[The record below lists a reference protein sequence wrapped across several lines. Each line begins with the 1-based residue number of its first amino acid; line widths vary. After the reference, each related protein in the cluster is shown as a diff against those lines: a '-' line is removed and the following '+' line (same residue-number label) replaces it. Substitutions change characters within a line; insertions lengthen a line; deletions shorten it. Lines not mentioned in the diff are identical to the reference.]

1 MKPIVP
7 LLFTVWM
14 LALPGIR
21 AQSPPAQSK
30 ARESASPLLCQQEL
44 MQSYLLKGTEY
55 SNNRTMILCPTIK
68 KNCCTRHDIQ
78 RAFHFSRDVIPHKI
92 AEYKQK
98 LDIMFAQMREIHSQ
112 LMKAKPAFGGNRRRR
127 NFCARQFR
135 AVQSFDFNDLYNK
148 IQEEMVHIDHWVQEH
163 SNRFFCMMCD
173 AEAHENI
180 IIRDSR
186 RTASFNADYCS
197 DTIKENKDLLK
208 LLNIELVKYMQSV
221 QNVVDCEHYSRSFSL
236 KFPRPD
242 KIELMNQMVTC
253 IEGLD
258 GSRFKVS
265 CAKIC
270 YQLKFAQ
277 INPFILGDFD
287 FLHEMV
293 LIFNRFLRYR
303 ESGNLISMKLRGFFK
318 KFRIPR
324 RMTMTRRTN
333 FLANLTVRPPKDEK
347 GNKSKS
353 RKLVDLALPK
363 VTKSER
369 RLADGP
375 AKVSQKSEKIQ
386 SKKALKIPKQSK
398 GNRALSLPVKAE
410 SGATLKNGRFLQTEV
425 TAKGAAGRSA
435 KMSVI
440 PRTPAPHF
448 DKTLSEFYHDIEIP
462 KVETPRETVFR
473 IRGNP
478 IHFDRLEQNW
488 VDDAGIN
495 YHTYTNLR
503 FGMSRRTFY
512 QLLYSYRKPEMP
524 DSKLTMFLMDFT
536 PDFFKKSSMMFNDDF
551 VIMPNNYLSKFGSEA
566 QLEDDRRRKL
576 MIQNFHKK
584 QREQKRHHV

>member
-1 MKPIVP
+1 M
-7 LLFTVWM
+7 T
-14 LALPGIR
+14 
-21 AQSPPAQSK
+21 
-30 ARESASPLLCQQEL
+30 CQQEL
-44 MQSYLLKGTEY
+44 MQSYLLKGTEM
-55 SNNRTMILCPTIK
+55 SNNRTMILCPSIK

-78 RAFHFSRDVIPHKI
+78 RAFHFSRDIIPHKV

-98 LDIMFAQMREIHSQ
+98 LEIMYSQLREIHNQ
-112 LMKAKPAFGGNRRRR
+112 LLKTVMVFRGTRARR
-127 NFCARQFR
+127 NYCARQFR

-148 IQEEMVHIDHWVQEH
+148 IQEEMIHVDHWVQEH

-173 AEAHENI
+173 AEAHENM
-180 IIRDSR
+180 IIRESR
-186 RTASFNADYCS
+186 RSASFNMEYCS

-208 LLNIELVKYMQSV
+208 LLNIELVKYLQSV

-253 IEGLD
+253 VEGMD

-270 YQLKFAQ
+270 FQIKFAQ
-277 INPFILGDFD
+277 LNPLIMGDFD

-303 ESGNLISMKLRGFFK
+303 ESGNLISLKLRGFFK

-324 RMTMTRRTN
+324 RMTITRRKN
-333 FLANLTVRPPKDEK
+333 FLAALTVRPTQEEKDKKK
-347 GNKSKS
+347 GA
-353 RKLVDLALPK
+353 RKLIDLAPRSIA
-363 VTKSER
+363 KSER
-369 RLADGP
+369 RLSDAAFS
-375 AKVSQKSEKIQ
+375 AKKSQKIV
-386 SKKALKIPKQSK
+386 SKKSAKIPKQSK
-398 GNRALSLPVKAE
+398 ASKATNLAVQTD
-410 SGATLKNGRFLQTEV
+410 SGMNLKNGRFLQTEV
-425 TAKGAAGRSA
+425 SVTGAAGRSA

-440 PRTPAPHF
+440 PRIPAPHF

-462 KVETPRETVFR
+462 KVETPRDTVFR

-478 IHFDRLEQNW
+478 IPFDRLEQNW

-495 YHTYTNLR
+495 YHGYTNLR

-512 QLLYSYRKPEMP
+512 QLLYSYRKPEIP
-524 DSKLTMFLMDFT
+524 DSKLTMFLMEFT
-536 PDFFKKSSMMFNDDF
+536 PDYFKRSSMMFNDDF
-551 VIMPNNYLSKFGSEA
+551 VIMPNNYASKFASDM
-566 QLEDDRRRKL
+566 QIEDDRRRKL
-576 MIQNFHKK
+576 MQRKYEKTQRVKK
-584 QREQKRHHV
+584 RNDV